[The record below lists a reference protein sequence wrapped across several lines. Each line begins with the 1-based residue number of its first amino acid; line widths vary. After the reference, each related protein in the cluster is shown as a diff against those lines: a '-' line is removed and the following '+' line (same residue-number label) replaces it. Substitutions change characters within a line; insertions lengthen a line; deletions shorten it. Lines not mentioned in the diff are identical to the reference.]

1 MIDVREIK
9 TSLLTHRYKNG
20 YTITFSP
27 LTVKQGQHCLITGRS
42 GSGKTTLLHL
52 LCGLLRP
59 QQGSVHIFG
68 TSIYQLSNRALD
80 HFRGTSIG
88 IIFQKPHLLPSLTV
102 TENLSLAQELAG
114 LKKDGE
120 QQQYIL
126 SKLSILEKAE
136 SYPTQLSEGQA
147 QRVAIA
153 RALINRP
160 KLLVADEPTS
170 ALDDNNAESVLNL
183 LISQATDSKTSLIIA
198 THDQRIKNKI
208 PTIYNL

>member
-170 ALDDNNAESVLNL
+170 ALDDNNAESVLKL